1 MANIQYECDFFHA
14 LRCKSRNLVFKD
26 FTISFEILIALF
38 CIFCY
43 LAKVNHWAVDVD
55 SPILFVPLNRVE
67 ISTSLLVHGTSERDT
82 CSCTCLDFI
91 PETTTCQGTRA
102 GQENQYDGGLEL
114 QGWNLYRCNLCDK
127 KLWWPPRVRVHVL
140 VKRISMTLDWSFRA
154 AISRWCGI
162 IMVYIWF

>member
-1 MANIQYECDFFHA
+1 MSAGRIINCTDSDSDFDKGGVDNRRSQQNQPIDF
-14 LRCKSRNLVFKD
+14 SRILCFVSFNNLPQKIGGCASN
-26 FTISFEILIALF
+26 TRAWSLF

-43 LAKVNHWAVDVD
+43 LAKVNHWAVDVH
-55 SPILFVPLNRVE
+55 SPILFVPLNRVK

-114 QGWNLYRCNLCDK
+114 KG
-127 KLWWPPRVRVHVL
+127 
-140 VKRISMTLDWSFRA
+140 
-154 AISRWCGI
+154 
-162 IMVYIWF
+162 